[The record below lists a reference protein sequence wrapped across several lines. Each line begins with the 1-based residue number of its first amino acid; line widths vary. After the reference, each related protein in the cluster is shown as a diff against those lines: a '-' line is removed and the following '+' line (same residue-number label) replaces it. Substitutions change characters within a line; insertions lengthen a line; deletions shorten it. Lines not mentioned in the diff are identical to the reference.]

1 MSVQMNTDK
10 KQIISVV
17 FSFRNEDSVL
27 QELIN
32 RVENIFKKLGYDYEL
47 IFVND
52 DSIDKSLEILEKNRK
67 RNNQI
72 KIVNMSRRF
81 GVSACVIAGFEH
93 SIGDAVI
100 YMDSDLQDPPE
111 IIPEL
116 IKKWEEGNDVVHT
129 IRTKRKG
136 ENVIRMFL
144 VKIAYKVIDSVSDI
158 KIPQNSG
165 NFKLISRRALEGVL
179 KMNDHD
185 PFLRGLSVWVGFRQ
199 SSIYYERD
207 PRQAGESHFSLL
219 KSSGL
224 YKDLIRGITAFS
236 SAPLYISLFIGIIV
250 SLGSLIYIIIIVCNK
265 VFFGIENSG
274 WASTMVTMLF
284 LGGVILFAIGI
295 QGVYIGKINEAI
307 KQRPRYL
314 IESKKGFNDNTTKI
328 N

>member
-32 RVENIFKKLGYDYEL
+32 RVENVFKKVEYDYEL

-52 DSIDKSLEILEKNRK
+52 DSIDRSLEILEKNRK
-67 RNNQI
+67 RNLQI
-72 KIVNMSRRF
+72 KIINMSRRF

-93 SIGDAVI
+93 SIGEAVI

-111 IIPEL
+111 LILKL

-179 KMNDHD
+179 KLNDHD

-199 SSIYYERD
+199 CSIYYERD

-284 LGGVILFAIGI
+284 LGGAILFAIGI

-328 N
+328 K